1 MIQPQLDYV
10 LSRSDKIHASCFCS
24 NKKLPEL
31 GQVAVRAD
39 ANHTDSLTKANAGRA
54 LYVSAV
60 HLGGHID
67 PCIEAVVF
75 LFENIAG

>member
-1 MIQPQLDYV
+1 M
-10 LSRSDKIHASCFCS
+10 
-24 NKKLPEL
+24 
-31 GQVAVRAD
+31 AVRAG
-39 ANHTDSLTKANAGRA
+39 ANHTESLTKANAGRA